1 MSHVA
6 GTMKTPVMSCHSAR
20 HVVPASPPRPVV
32 GLRVGFVVVLLQQ
45 TPRRKRGDGDQTEVT
60 RAQRVAELPVIAV
73 AVGLSMAGRAFPV
86 QTPPTSINPAEQV
99 YSHFVAQQVLV
110 RLLVTFEVRPVSS
123 PVQRSVLVGTVHSQV
138 NAVHTPA
145 LS

>member
-6 GTMKTPVMSCHSAR
+6 GTVKTPVMSCHSAR

-32 GLRVGFVVVLLQQ
+32 GLSVGFVVVLLQQ

-73 AVGLSMAGRAFPV
+73 AVGLSMAGRAFPRQIV
-86 QTPPTSINPAEQV
+86 PFQLLPAA
-99 YSHFVAQQVLV
+99 HVAVAVAEL
-110 RLLVTFEVRPVSS
+110 
-123 PVQRSVLVGTVHSQV
+123 RSAEL
-138 NAVHTPA
+138 
-145 LS
+145 